1 MAPIICKKRNDTVQK
16 VGEYICSKQIDFF
29 GDNPL
34 KINTLSNKEIAKAIG
49 FHPSTI
55 SRILRHK
62 YIDTPK
68 GIMPLKELLITSVS
82 KTKNVSS
89 LQLMKLIKD
98 IVASEKKPKSD
109 RKIAIELNK
118 KGLNLARRTISKYRK
133 KIIYPLLDLGNSFQ
147 VKMEKWKIL
156 KIKII

>member
-1 MAPIICKKRNDTVQK
+1 M
-16 VGEYICSKQIDFF
+16 
-29 GDNPL
+29 
-34 KINTLSNKEIAKAIG
+34 SNKEIAKAIG
-49 FHPSTI
+49 LHPSTI

-133 KIIYPLLDLGNSFQ
+133 KNNIPSSRFR
-147 VKMEKWKIL
+147 
-156 KIKII
+156 